1 MTTTSTSTETST
13 VTPSGLDK
21 GVVIVGG
28 GIIGASVAF
37 HLAERGFTE
46 VTVVERH
53 RIGEGS
59 TARATGGIRQQFTS
73 RVNAAMVHRS
83 VGFWSEF
90 EQRTGAPFDFRRHG
104 YLFLLSSDE
113 QLGTFRRAVA
123 MQNELGIDSRIITP
137 DEVAELVPG
146 TITDDL
152 RGASYC
158 ASDGSGSPTDAVN
171 GLIAAA
177 RKRGVDVRQG
187 CEVTGLLTSGDR
199 VTGVRTSAGDLE
211 AGLVLIAAG
220 PQAREAGERMGVD
233 LPVAPHRRQAF
244 AVDRMDWLRP
254 GMPLTVDLG
263 SGAYIHPE
271 LSGAAVIG
279 GNDRDVPEGTDTAVD
294 QERVE
299 PLVKALIDRWPQ
311 MADARVSR
319 GWAGLREM
327 TPDDHAVIGPVG
339 PEGLWA
345 AVGFSG
351 HGFMQAPAVGEG
363 LAGWWL
369 DGSTPYDLTPLRPS
383 RFAEGQ
389 PVIEEGVF

>member
-1 MTTTSTSTETST
+1 VTT
-13 VTPSGLDK
+13 SGLDS

-37 HLAERGFTE
+37 HLAERGFSD

-73 RVNAAMVHRS
+73 RVNAAIVHRS
-83 VGFWSEF
+83 VGFWGEF

-104 YLFLLSSDE
+104 YLFLLTTED

-123 MQNELGIDSRIITP
+123 MQNELGIDSRIIGV
-137 DEVAELVPG
+137 DEVADLVPG
-146 TITDDL
+146 TVTGNL
-152 RGASYC
+152 LGASYC
-158 ASDGSGSPTDAVN
+158 PSDGSGSPTDAVN

-177 RKRGVDVRQG
+177 RRLGVTVRQG
-187 CEVTGLLTSGDR
+187 CEVTGLLTAGDR
-199 VTGVRTSAGDLE
+199 VTGVRTSEGDLP
-211 AGLVLIAAG
+211 AGLVLVAAG
-220 PQAREAGERMGVD
+220 PQARELGRRVGVE

-244 AVDRMDWLRP
+244 SVARLNWLRP
-254 GMPLTVDLG
+254 DMPLTVDLG
-263 SGAYIHPE
+263 TGAYIHPE
-271 LSGAAVIG
+271 AGGAAVIG
-279 GNDRDVPEGTDTAVD
+279 GNDRDVPEGTDTTVD
-294 QERVE
+294 HERVE
-299 PLVKALIDRWPQ
+299 PLVKALVARWPR
-311 MADARVSR
+311 MTDARVSR

-339 PEGLWA
+339 PNGLWA

-351 HGFMQAPAVGEG
+351 HGFMQAPAIGEC
-363 LAGWWL
+363 LTAWWL
-369 DGSTPYDLTPLRPS
+369 DGASPYDLSPLRPS

-389 PVIEEGVF
+389 PVVEEGVF

>member
-1 MTTTSTSTETST
+1 MTSSAGTAA
-13 VTPSGLDK
+13 SGLDR

-28 GIIGASVAF
+28 GIVGASVAF
-37 HLAERGFTE
+37 HLAERGFTD

-83 VGFWSEF
+83 IGFWTGF
-90 EQRTGAPFDFRRHG
+90 EERTGAPFDFRRHG
-104 YLFLLSSDE
+104 YLFLLTTGE
-113 QLGTFRRAVA
+113 QLATFQRAVA
-123 MQNELGIDSRIITP
+123 MQNELGIDSRIISA

-146 TITDDL
+146 TITSDVL
-152 RGASYC
+152 GASYC

-171 GLIAAA
+171 GLITAA
-177 RKRGVDVRQG
+177 RRLGVTVRQG
-187 CEVTGLLTSGDR
+187 CEVTGLLTEGDK
-199 VTGVRTSAGDLE
+199 VTGVRTSEGDLR
-211 AGLVLIAAG
+211 AGLVLIATG
-220 PQAREAGERMGVD
+220 PQAREVGQRLGIE

-254 GMPLTVDLG
+254 DMPLTVDLG

-271 LSGAAVIG
+271 VSGAAIIG
-279 GNDRDVPEGTDTAVD
+279 GNDRDVPEGTDTTVD
-294 QERVE
+294 SERVE
-299 PLVKALIDRWPQ
+299 PLVKALVDRWPR

-339 PEGLWA
+339 PDGLWA

-351 HGFMQAPAVGEG
+351 HGFMQAPAVGEC
-363 LAGWWL
+363 LTAWWL
-369 DGSTPYDLTPLRPS
+369 DGASPYDLTPLRPG
-383 RFAEGQ
+383 RFADGQ
-389 PVIEEGVF
+389 PVVEEGVF

>member
-1 MTTTSTSTETST
+1 MTNPASQAMTGTTAA
-13 VTPSGLDK
+13 GLDR

-37 HLAERGFTE
+37 HLAERGFTD

-83 VGFWSEF
+83 VEFWTDF
-90 EQRTGAPFDFRRHG
+90 EQRTGAAFDFRRHG
-104 YLFLLSSDE
+104 YLFLLTTDE
-113 QLGTFRRAVA
+113 QLATFRCAVA
-123 MQNELGIDSRIITP
+123 MQNELGIDSRIITAA
-137 DEVAELVPG
+137 EVTELVPG

-171 GLIAAA
+171 GLISAA
-177 RKRGVDVRQG
+177 RRSGVDVRQR
-187 CEVTGLLTSGDR
+187 CEVTGLLTTGDR
-199 VTGVRTSAGDLE
+199 VTGVRTSTGDLK

-220 PQAREAGERMGVD
+220 PQAREAGQRMGID

-244 AVDRMDWLRP
+244 AVDQMDWLRP

-263 SGAYIHPE
+263 SGAYLHPE

-279 GNDRDVPEGTDTAVD
+279 GNDRDVPEGTDTTVD

-299 PLVKALIDRWPQ
+299 PLVKALIDRWPR

-339 PEGLWA
+339 PDGLWA
-345 AVGFSG
+345 AAGFSG
-351 HGFMQAPAVGEG
+351 HGFMQAPAVGEC
-363 LAGWWL
+363 LAAWWL
-369 DGSTPYDLTPLRPS
+369 DGTSPYDLAPLRPS

>member
-1 MTTTSTSTETST
+1 MT
-13 VTPSGLDK
+13 GDLDG

-37 HLAERGFTE
+37 QLAERGFTD
-46 VTVVERH
+46 VTVLERH

-83 VGFWSEF
+83 IGFWTDF

-104 YLFLLSSDE
+104 YLFLLTTE
-113 QLGTFRRAVA
+113 AQLGTFRRAVS
-123 MQNELGIDSRIITP
+123 MQNELGIDSRIIGP

-146 TITDDL
+146 TVTDDL
-152 RGASYC
+152 LGASYC
-158 ASDGSGSPTDAVN
+158 ASDGSASPTDAVN
-171 GLIAAA
+171 GLLAAA
-177 RKRGVDVRQG
+177 RRLGVTVRQG

-199 VTGVRTSAGDLE
+199 VTGVRTSEGDVQ

-220 PQAREAGERMGVD
+220 PQARELGRRVGIE

-244 AVDRMDWLRP
+244 AVDRLDWLRP
-254 GMPLTVDLG
+254 DMPLAVDLG

-271 LSGAAVIG
+271 ASGAAVIG
-279 GNDRDVPEGTDTAVD
+279 GNDRDVPEGTDTTVD
-294 QERVE
+294 QDRVE
-299 PLVKALIDRWPQ
+299 PLVKALVDRWPR

-339 PEGLWA
+339 PAGLWA

-351 HGFMQAPAVGEG
+351 HGFMQAPAVGEC
-363 LAGWWL
+363 LAAWWL
-369 DGSTPYDLTPLRPS
+369 DGTSPYDLTPLRPS

-389 PVIEEGVF
+389 PVVEEGVF

>member
-1 MTTTSTSTETST
+1 MSTGTAAT
-13 VTPSGLDK
+13 GLDR

-37 HLAERGFTE
+37 QLAERGFTD

-59 TARATGGIRQQFTS
+59 TAMATGGIRQQFTS

-83 VGFWSEF
+83 IGFWTEF

-104 YLFLLSSDE
+104 YLFLLTNDE
-113 QLGTFRRAVA
+113 QLATFERAVA
-123 MQNELGIDSRIITP
+123 MQNELGIDSRIVSA
-137 DEVAELVPG
+137 DDVAELVPG

-171 GLIAAA
+171 GLTAAA
-177 RKRGVDVRQG
+177 RRLGVDVRQN
-187 CEVTGLLTSGDR
+187 CEVTGLLTAADQ
-199 VTGVRTSAGDLE
+199 VVGVSTSQGDLE
-211 AGLVLIAAG
+211 AGLVLVAAG
-220 PQAREAGERMGVD
+220 PQAREVGRRLGID

-254 GMPLTVDLG
+254 DMPLTVDLG
-263 SGAYIHPE
+263 TGAYIHPE
-271 LSGAAVIG
+271 ASGAAIIG
-279 GNDRDVPEGTDTAVD
+279 GNDRDVPEGIDTAVD

-299 PLVKALIDRWPQ
+299 PLVKALVDRWPR

-339 PEGLWA
+339 PSGLWA

-351 HGFMQAPAVGEG
+351 HGFMQAPAVGEC
-363 LAGWWL
+363 LTAWWL
-369 DGSTPYDLTPLRPS
+369 DGLSPYDLTPLRPS